1 MLPENQTHCQK
12 DHPRASS
19 KGPSVVL
26 RIVPE
31 APQANPVVV
40 SGKDNPD
47 SLFATPEVSVDHFSA
62 LAILRIAKASA
73 VISSFDMME
82 RVRGAESPN

>member
-1 MLPENQTHCQK
+1 M
-12 DHPRASS
+12 
-19 KGPSVVL
+19 VV

-47 SLFATPEVSVDHFSA
+47 SLVTTPDVSVDHFSA
-62 LAILRIAKASA
+62 LAILAILRIAKAST
-73 VISSFDMME
+73 VSSFDMMTTC
-82 RVRGAESPN
+82 